1 MNQTYNEF
9 ARPRLS
15 LKAIEA
21 LFVRL
26 ELAYGSQW
34 GYSLGTQPL
43 NAVMDYWAVKL
54 AGFTGNLN
62 AIRDALEHL
71 PVHNPPSAD
80 QFRKLAQAFMKPNDA
95 EKIVYNPTVDPQALK
110 AAHDFVAKQSAIKH
124 VSKQRYSV
132 GNESVAD
139 KLELSIRMLE
149 RAAHDK
155 NHLSI
160 TLVEMHVER
169 FVNLNAIDLLPEP
182 YKSKV
187 LQTMAAHT

>member
-1 MNQTYNEF
+1 MEQTYNDV
-9 ARPRLS
+9 ARPRLR
-15 LKAIEA
+15 LDAIKA

-26 ELAYGSQW
+26 GAAYGSKW
-34 GYSLGTQPL
+34 DYSLGTQSVE
-43 NAVMDYWAVKL
+43 AIHDHWAIKL
-54 AGFTGNLN
+54 AGFAQHLN
-62 AIRDALEHL
+62 AIRQALEYL
-71 PVHNPPSAD
+71 PSNPPTAD
-80 QFRKLAQAFMKPNDA
+80 EFRKLAQAFMKPNDA
-95 EKIVYNPTVDPQALK
+95 EKIAYNPTVDPQALK

-124 VSKQRYSV
+124 VSKERYSL
-132 GNESVAD
+132 GNESVAE

-160 TLVEMHVER
+160 TLVDMHVER